1 MGNGGGRGGNGNF
14 DRGNDNFNQS
24 FPPLGGGG
32 GSGMNR

>member
-1 MGNGGGRGGNGNF
+1 MGNGGGGRNF

-32 GSGMNR
+32 GGGSGMNR

>member
-1 MGNGGGRGGNGNF
+1 MGNGGGGRSGNF

-32 GSGMNR
+32 GGMNR